1 MFQAVKVVNSFAVG
15 APTYGAKP
23 RDFLSKLLQVF
34 VASGVD
40 ALAAS
45 MKPLSAAVAGHAFC
59 SPTDSAVTST
69 TEPRGTVACSLTGY
83 MVLGSRI
90 WLWGI

>member
-1 MFQAVKVVNSFAVG
+1 MFQAVKVLHSFAVG

-23 RDFLSKLLQVF
+23 RDFLSKLLQEF

-40 ALAAS
+40 ALAVS
-45 MKPLSAAVAGHAFC
+45 TKPLSSVVVDHAFC
-59 SPTDSAVTST
+59 SPTDSAVT
-69 TEPRGTVACSLTGY
+69 EPRGTVACSLTRF